1 MRKDFFAS
9 IGLLLIAAVY
19 YFSSVGI
26 PESSLDEPGVPGPRS
41 LPTVLAAILAII
53 AMTLGVRALA
63 SSPARGGSKE
73 EKEDEAPWPRALGM
87 LLIAVLYLPV
97 ASFLGYPI
105 AIFLLLVTVAL
116 YERKAPDWR
125 LLAVAAGGA
134 LFFWFVFVFMLGIR
148 QPEGT
153 LFGF

>member
-1 MRKDFFAS
+1 MRKDFSAS

-19 YFSSVGI
+19 YFSSTGI
-26 PESSLDEPGVPGPRS
+26 SESSLDEPGVPGPKS
-41 LPTVLAAILAII
+41 LPTVLAAVLAII
-53 AMTLGVRALA
+53 AMTLGVRSLA
-63 SSPARGGSKE
+63 SSGAGGAKE

-105 AIFLLLVTVAL
+105 GIFLLLVTVAL
-116 YERKAPDWR
+116 YERKAADWR

-134 LFFWFVFVFMLGIR
+134 LFFWFVFAFMLGVR
-148 QPEGT
+148 QPEGM
-153 LFGF
+153 FGF